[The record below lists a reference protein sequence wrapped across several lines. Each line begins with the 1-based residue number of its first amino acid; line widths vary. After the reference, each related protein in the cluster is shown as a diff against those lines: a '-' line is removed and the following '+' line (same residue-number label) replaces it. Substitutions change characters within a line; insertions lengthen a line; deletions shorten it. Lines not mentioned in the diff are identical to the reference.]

1 MFHYQRKTKEPNF
14 LQLVM
19 MGIMASTP
27 LTRPFLK
34 MRRAKVIDNS
44 TIEPTT
50 LTEQI
55 PVIYVH
61 GFRGGE
67 ETTNELVFQAEKT
80 KEHQGFLKMVIDLH
94 GNIELSGT
102 YTGDQ
107 NPIIQLVFKQ
117 KLVGVFAISYY
128 LKMAYKFLF
137 NKYHFTTFHGVGH
150 SLGAPSLIRTEML
163 TSRKKNFPHL
173 DKVVL
178 IAGPFDGVTY
188 LGDLPNVNTLTR
200 KGRPL
205 LMNASYTSMLMR
217 RRRFNR
223 NIKVMNIYGNIEDGT
238 DTDQFISVISAKS
251 IRYILA
257 PIVAIFHELEV
268 RGPAAE
274 HSQLH
279 DNPLVV
285 GIINHFL
292 NFNQKYVD

>member
-14 LQLVM
+14 FQLVM
-19 MGIMASTP
+19 MGLMASSP

-34 MRRAKVIDNS
+34 LKKPKIVDKS
-44 TIEPTT
+44 VTEPTE
-50 LTEQI
+50 LTEQT

-67 ETTNELVFQAEKT
+67 ETTNELVFQAERDKG
-80 KEHQGFLKMVIDLH
+80 KEGYLKLIIDLH
-94 GNIELSGT
+94 GNIEVSGT
-102 YTGDQ
+102 YTGDA
-107 NPIIQLVFKQ
+107 NPLIQLVFKQ

-128 LKMAYKFLF
+128 LKMAYRFLYQ
-137 NKYHFTTFHGVGH
+137 KYHFQHFHGVGH
-150 SLGAPSLIRTEML
+150 SLGAPSLVRTEML
-163 TSRKKNFPHL
+163 TYRKKNFPHL

-188 LGDLPNVNTLTR
+188 LGDLPNVNQLTR
-200 KGRPL
+200 RGRPL
-205 LMNASYTSMLMR
+205 LMNTSYLSMLFY

-223 NIKVMNIYGNIEDGT
+223 DIKVMNIYGNIEDET
-238 DTDQFISVISAKS
+238 NTDQFISVISAKS

-257 PIVAIFHELEV
+257 PIVSTFHELEV